1 MKLKSIASLCK
12 NRKMVYIYSGSGCQ
26 YIGQGC
32 ACWMV
37 PGTLEVS
44 KGNAHAYWHRHQ
56 KQRRCQ
62 VDR

>member
-32 ACWMV
+32 ACWLV
-37 PGTLEVS
+37 PGTLEG
-44 KGNAHAYWHRHQ
+44 KCPHHL
-56 KQRRCQ
+56 
-62 VDR
+62 

>member
-37 PGTLEVS
+37 PGTHSVMAATAFMAS
-44 KGNAHAYWHRHQ
+44 SRPGIMGA
-56 KQRRCQ
+56 
-62 VDR
+62 